1 MREKEKLYK
10 LAIATWNE
18 IDNSKRRRIMA
29 PLEITIDGSSP
40 SKSVSSQQLVESV
53 SSQELVEFDSMTF
66 LVEGWLYVGWIS
78 GFS

>member
-1 MREKEKLYK
+1 MTR
-10 LAIATWNE
+10 
-18 IDNSKRRRIMA
+18 
-29 PLEITIDGSSP
+29 LEIPIDGSSP

-53 SSQELVEFDSMTF
+53 SSQELVEFDSMNF